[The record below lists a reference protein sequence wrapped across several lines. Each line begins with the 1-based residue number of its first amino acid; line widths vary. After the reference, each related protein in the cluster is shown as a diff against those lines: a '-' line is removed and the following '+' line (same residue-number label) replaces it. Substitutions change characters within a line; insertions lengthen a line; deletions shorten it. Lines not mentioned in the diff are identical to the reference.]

1 MSEFLVLA
9 PNWRSSAPIV
19 HFILEEV
26 EKSIFRDF
34 LDGAAPFFCA
44 ESSTLGRFS
53 LEDSWM
59 SDFYQAIIKAFRPRE
74 ISIKHKSSNT
84 AKKKYENP

>member
-1 MSEFLVLA
+1 M
-9 PNWRSSAPIV
+9 

-74 ISIKHKSSNT
+74 IFIKHKSSNEKST
-84 AKKKYENP
+84 KTHNQELDIEKELNLLSL